1 MPPTAP
7 DKPATTADKVSSFL
21 VLLAT
26 GGMIAFNVLA
36 STGLINGVLT
46 SDVSDRYPTVITPA
60 GWAFTIW
67 LVIYL
72 GLAAFSVYQVL
83 PAKLDQFRPVRTLY
97 IVSCVLN
104 CLWLWL
110 WHSFQIAGSAVVIVS
125 LWAVLLLLNVRL
137 HEHARPFFDA
147 LVGKGV
153 FGLYLG
159 WLTAASLINILVL
172 MVSLDLGLSQTA
184 WSILGAAMLLI
195 AAAAAVAAR
204 FKLHNFTFPLAI
216 AWAATGIGVAQ
227 SGHTLIVVAS
237 AIAVIVGLVMAVSF
251 VMDRKSSLE

>member
-1 MPPTAP
+1 MPPTTGENT
-7 DKPATTADKVSSFL
+7 ATTADKVISFL

-67 LVIYL
+67 LVIYV
-72 GLAAFSVYQVL
+72 GLAAFSIYQLL
-83 PAKLDQFRPVRTLY
+83 PAKLAQFRSVRTLY
-97 IVSCVLN
+97 IVSCILN

-110 WHSFQIAGSAVVIVS
+110 WHSFQIAGSAVVIVA
-125 LWAVLLLLNVRL
+125 LWAVLLIVNVRL
-137 HEHARPFFDA
+137 REHARPFFDA

-184 WSILGAAMLLI
+184 WSILGTAMLLI

-204 FKLHNFTFPLAI
+204 FRLHNFTFPLAI

-237 AIAVIVGLVMAVSF
+237 AIAVIVGLVMSVSF